1 MEKVWDVIIV
11 GAGPAGLTAGIYT
24 ARHEHSTLILHSGKV
39 GGRALEA
46 HRVENYPGFPQG
58 LTGPELMK
66 LFEDQAM
73 RFGVEIRLETV
84 IGLSDAGDYKIV
96 STRSGYHQGK
106 TVVLATGIQRKQ
118 LSVPGEMEFKGRG
131 VSYCA
136 ICDGPFFRNKVV
148 AVIGGGHEAII
159 DALHLTETASKVY
172 AIPGKKGYSDNY
184 PELAVLRGN
193 PKIEV
198 IEGKDVTEITGGEF
212 VTSAKLTGSG
222 VDSINVDGVFI
233 LLEHVPTSN
242 ILVEAGIDADE
253 GGCVIVDK
261 SQQTNMPGVFA
272 AGDCSCTGWQVVTA
286 AGDGAKAALTA
297 MKYLN
302 RRTTP

>member
-1 MEKVWDVIIV
+1 MEKVWDVIVV

-24 ARHEHSTLILHSGKV
+24 ARHGHSTLILHGGKI

-46 HRVENYPGFPQG
+46 YRIENYPGFPQG

-66 LFEDQAM
+66 LFEEQAT
-73 RFGVEIRLETV
+73 RFGAEIRLETV
-84 IGLSDAGDYKIV
+84 IGLSDAGEYKIV

-106 TVVLATGIQRKQ
+106 ALVLATGIQRKQ

-136 ICDGPFFRNKVV
+136 ICDGPFFRDKVV
-148 AVIGGGHEAII
+148 AVVGGGHEAIT
-159 DALHLTETASKVY
+159 DALHLTETAHKVY
-172 AIPGKKGYSDNY
+172 SIPGKKGYSENC
-184 PELAVLRGN
+184 PELAVLRSN
-193 PKIEV
+193 PKVEV
-198 IEGKDVTEITGGEF
+198 IEGSDITEITGGDF
-212 VTSAKLTGSG
+212 VTGAKLAGAG
-222 VDSINVDGVFI
+222 VDKIDVDGVFI

-253 GGCVIVDK
+253 GGCIIVDK
-261 SQQTNMPGVFA
+261 SQQTNIPGVFA
-272 AGDCSCTGWQVVTA
+272 AGDCSCMGWQVVTA

-302 RRTTP
+302 RRPSQ